1 MISLSSMTT
10 CADAVEEAVKHY
22 GGVVSNRQIFDYIK
36 RKYPDDWKDGT
47 IRAHIMGCS
56 VNHSSSHHYKHFR
69 KFLFTTGRSQV
80 RLYDPETDGTWK
92 WTSDGMKK
100 VEPGDDVDDDE
111 PEPEDDNG
119 SEVESHKISLT
130 MEKDLELFLY
140 NDISSLE
147 PGLDLPED
155 IETRQSPVEGGWIDI
170 LAKDS
175 DEAYVV
181 IELKAG
187 TAQDQALVQ
196 LLAYMVGIAEKDD
209 SRVRGILVAHS
220 FSDRLIRASKL
231 VPSIKLMKYNIQ
243 FSFEPI

>member
-1 MISLSSMTT
+1 MVT

-22 GGVVSNRQIFDYIK
+22 GGVVSNRKIFDYIK
-36 RKYPDDWKDGT
+36 RKYHDDWKDNT
-47 IRAHIMGCS
+47 IRTHVMGCS
-56 VNHSSSHHYKHFR
+56 VNHSSSHYYRYFR
-69 KFLFTTGRSQV
+69 KFLFTVGRGQV
-80 RLYDPETDGTWK
+80 RLYDPETDGKWK
-92 WTSDGMKK
+92 WTTTGMKK
-100 VEPGDDVDDDE
+100 FESDDE
-111 PEPEDDNG
+111 GSEDGSSEPEDDNG
-119 SEVESHKISLT
+119 PDVESNKISLT

-147 PGLDLPED
+147 PGLDLPRD
-155 IETRQSPVEGGWIDI
+155 IETRQSSVEGGRIDI

-175 DEAYVV
+175 EEAYVV

-187 TAQDQALVQ
+187 KAKDQALAQ
-196 LLAYMVGIAEKDD
+196 LLAYMGDIAEKDD

-243 FSFEPI
+243 FSFESI